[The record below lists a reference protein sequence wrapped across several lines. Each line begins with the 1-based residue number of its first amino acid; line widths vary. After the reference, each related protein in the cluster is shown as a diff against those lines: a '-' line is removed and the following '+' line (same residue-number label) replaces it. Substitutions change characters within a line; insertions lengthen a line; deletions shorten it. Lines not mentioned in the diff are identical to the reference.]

1 MLAQASTFHVGEGYA
16 VILDLTAKEAHG
28 EPDTNTRTRA
38 SCSTHPLLPWAA
50 NLRPPL
56 PEKTYSVRAGERED
70 ECDGDC
76 GLLGGAR
83 ASSEE
88 RRLGGRG
95 GGGGLQSRP
104 DMTRSPFHAELQ
116 CLSACGD
123 LAVVSGYGSTCQAA
137 HTGQVE

>member
-1 MLAQASTFHVGEGYA
+1 MSAQESVKMSATEIAVFLEGLEQAVRSADLEVG
-16 VILDLTAKEAHG
+16 V
-28 EPDTNTRTRA
+28 
-38 SCSTHPLLPWAA
+38 
-50 NLRPPL
+50 
-56 PEKTYSVRAGERED
+56 
-70 ECDGDC
+70 
-76 GLLGGAR
+76 
-83 ASSEE
+83 
-88 RRLGGRG
+88 